1 MIENKLQNTRR
12 NDFSLVRIPESC
24 PDTLTWWMEQYF
36 QFEVTTS
43 KLSQKVQRRDIG
55 RFIQFIVLENG
66 DDQRE
71 QWTPR
76 LSRAYQ
82 EFLRNTVKEEGS
94 RHWSDRTI
102 NRMIAHLKTFSKWIN
117 KLRPFPLGNPMHKIR
132 TLQVGFRL
140 DVEKAVTPA
149 ERRKLLDAADRL
161 PEIGGRSVDRHR
173 YRGKKRPPRKG
184 YRAFRNRA
192 IIYTLMETGM
202 RRGAVCRINLDDVNF
217 KTKSIS
223 VPEKGGLVQEY
234 KISNEGLEAIRDY
247 IQEERKQDEVFF
259 KTPALFLSAG
269 NKQNSKGRLSAQNIN
284 RIWNEVANIAGVEG
298 KTPHA
303 ARHGMGKHIL
313 KKTGNIDAVK
323 KQLGHVNVVYSIQYA
338 QATGEELEKALNER
352 E

>member
-1 MIENKLQNTRR
+1 MNQNNEQIAKR
-12 NDFSLVRIPESC
+12 NDSSLVRIPESC
-24 PDTLTWWMEQYF
+24 PDTLTWWMDQYF

-43 KLSQKVQRRDIG
+43 ELSQKVQRRDIG
-55 RFIQFIVLENG
+55 RFIQFTTLENG
-66 DDQRE
+66 NDFRE
-71 QWTPR
+71 HWTPR

-82 EFLRNTVKEEGS
+82 ESLRNTVNEVGN

-117 KLRPFPLGNPMHKIR
+117 KLRPFPLGNPMKKIR
-132 TLQVGFRL
+132 SLPVGFRL
-140 DVEKAVTPA
+140 DVDKAITPA

-161 PEIGGRSVDRHR
+161 LEVGGRSEDRHR
-173 YRGKKRPPRKG
+173 YRKKERPVRKG

-202 RRGAVCRINLDDVNF
+202 RRGAVCRINLDDIDF
-217 KTKSIS
+217 KAKSIS
-223 VPEKGGLVQEY
+223 VPEKGGLVQDY
-234 KISNEGLEAIRDY
+234 KISNEGLDAIQDY
-247 IQEERKQDEVFF
+247 IQKERRQDAEVF

-269 NKQNSKGRLSAQNIN
+269 NRPNSNGRLTAQNIN
-284 RIWNEVANIAGVEG
+284 RIWNEASKLAGIEG

-338 QATGEELEKALNER
+338 QATGEELENAINER
-352 E
+352 G

>member
-1 MIENKLQNTRR
+1 MQIDRR
-12 NDFSLVRIPESC
+12 NDYSLVRIPESC
-24 PDTLTWWMEQYF
+24 PDTLTWWLEQYF

-43 KLSQKVQRRDIG
+43 ELSQKVQRRDIG
-55 RFIQFIVLENG
+55 RFIQFTILENG
-66 DDQRE
+66 NDQRE

-82 EFLRNTVKEEGS
+82 ESLRNTVNEKGK

-117 KLRPFPLGNPMHKIR
+117 KLRPFPLGDPMHKIR
-132 TLQVGFRL
+132 SLPVGFRL
-140 DVEKAVTPA
+140 DVDKAVTPA
-149 ERRKLLDAADRL
+149 ERRKLLDAADKL
-161 PEIGGRSVDRHR
+161 LEDGGKSEDRHR
-173 YRGKKRPPRKG
+173 YRKKERPVRKG
-184 YRAFRNRA
+184 YRAHRNRA

-217 KTKSIS
+217 REKTIS
-223 VPEKGGLVQEY
+223 VPEKGGFIQEY
-234 KISNEGLEAIRDY
+234 KISNEGLEAIQDY
-247 IQEERKQDEVFF
+247 LNKEREQDE
-259 KTPALFLSAG
+259 KTFNSPALFLPAE
-269 NKQNSKGRLSAQNIN
+269 NRVNSQGRLSSQNIN
-284 RIWNEVANIAGVEG
+284 RIWNEVADLAKIKG

-338 QATGEELEKALNER
+338 QATGEELEKAINER